1 MDWDDE
7 FDGEFDEM
15 PRGAHRD
22 NPMTGEDS
30 VGRLDPMDIT
40 NPASAYFLLSD
51 DAQDEIAGTDKKK
64 MKCRFCGNRFVGQ
77 IYDRR
82 PECFSSD
89 TEEVIDQRDD
99 GYW

>member
-1 MDWDDE
+1 
-7 FDGEFDEM
+7 
-15 PRGAHRD
+15 
-22 NPMTGEDS
+22 
-30 VGRLDPMDIT
+30 MDISVEKKQAQGSPDFT
-40 NPASAYFLLSD
+40 LLLSRME
-51 DAQDEIAGTDKKK
+51 DEITGTDKKK